1 MVKVKDII
9 KALRTGAGRHRQFYA
24 YLAGPEN
31 IKVVAYELARLRCE
45 QRGMAAGARDDPS
58 PDIDLPSLVCS
69 SLDWHTPWLP
79 YWIARC
85 GLKPAMHRKLW
96 EFAYIAQA
104 LRGSGMLRPG
114 ARGIGF
120 GCGKEPLASLFVAEG
135 CEILATDLSPADAA
149 VKGWSGGE
157 QHAASLQ
164 SVWMPNICSLAEA
177 DSRLT
182 FSFVDMNAIPADL
195 DSAFDFCWSSCAL
208 EHLGSIEH
216 GLLFI
221 ERSSRCL
228 RAGGIGV
235 HTTEFNAEPGETLD
249 HGPTVLF
256 QQEHFAQLASRLA
269 DQGVE
274 MRPILPRAGDPF
286 LDGYIDVPPYPIP
299 AEVGTTLSVLHLRL
313 LIAAHRSTSIG
324 IVVRRRPG

>member
-1 MVKVKDII
+1 MKVKDILD
-9 KALRTGAGRHRQFYA
+9 ALRAGARRHRQFYA

-31 IKVVAYELARLRCE
+31 VKTVAYELARLRCE
-45 QRGMAAGARDDPS
+45 QHGMKAEGRGSRP
-58 PDIDLPSLVCS
+58 PDIELPSLVCS
-69 SLDWHTPWLP
+69 SQDWCTPWLP
-79 YWIARC
+79 YWAARC
-85 GLKPAMHRKLW
+85 GMKPAMHRKLW

-114 ARGIGF
+114 ARGLGF

-135 CEILATDLSPADAA
+135 CEVLATDLDAADATA
-149 VKGWSGGE
+149 KGWSGGE

-164 SVWMPNICSLAEA
+164 NVWMPSLCSRAEA
-177 DSRLT
+177 DARLA
-182 FSFVDMNAIPADL
+182 FRAVDMNAVPADL
-195 DSAFDFCWSSCAL
+195 DGAFDFCWSSCAL

-216 GLLFI
+216 GLAFI

-228 RAGGIGV
+228 RPGGIGV
-235 HTTEFNAEPGETLD
+235 HTTEFNADPGETIE

-256 QQEHFAQLASRLA
+256 QQRHFAELATRLA
-269 DQGVE
+269 DKGVA

-286 LDGYIDVPPYPIP
+286 LDGYVDVPPYPNP
-299 AEVGTTLSVLHLRL
+299 TEVGTTLSVLHLRL

-324 IVVRRRPG
+324 IVVRTHPT